1 MTDYLVVKTNLSDF
15 QKQKIKKAI
24 KQNNSV
30 NVRISKLSGNDEI
43 LLTNTQVNHLKKA
56 IDMGKG
62 ANVMLSKTQLNEMK
76 SGGFLGALLGGLAAS
91 LLPGLLSGKGLG
103 SDRSG
108 DKVQTLTEGR
118 GVDGA
123 GLFLRAHP
131 QTTRVFVKEG
141 GSLYDVTDV
150 KDGSGIGSVIASFL
164 PKVLPVLKNLGK
176 SLLGGLAVGAASE
189 GASQIVKKIAGKKG
203 SGIFLRRGGKI
214 YDITDIARR
223 QYNVSG
229 NGLLSKIFGFKSPVK
244 NIPILNLLI

>member
-1 MTDYLVVKTNLSDF
+1 MTEYIEVKTNLSNF
-15 QKQKIKKAI
+15 QKEKIRKAI
-24 KQNNSV
+24 KQKNSV
-30 NVRISKLSGNDEI
+30 NVRISQLSGSDTL
-43 LLTNTQVNHLKKA
+43 LLTNTQVNHLRKA
-56 IDMGKG
+56 IDLDKAG
-62 ANVMLSKTQLNEMK
+62 NVMLSKTQLDAMK
-76 SGGFLGALLGGLAAS
+76 NGGFLGALLGGLAAS

-103 SDRSG
+103 GNDI
-108 DKVQTLTEGR
+108 
-118 GVDGA
+118 DGA
-123 GLFLRAHP
+123 GLFLRSQP
-131 QTTRVFVKEG
+131 NTTRVFVKEG
-141 GSLYDVTDV
+141 KNLYDVTDV

-203 SGIFLRRGGKI
+203 SGIFLRQGGKI

-223 QYNVSG
+223 QYSVTG